1 MQQKL
6 FLFILGVLMLTFAS
20 CKKDYTCTCNEKVY
34 PIQKST
40 KQVAKRA
47 CEDWGKTYGPCTFGV
62 KVKEAKN

>member
-1 MQQKL
+1 
-6 FLFILGVLMLTFAS
+6 MLTFAS

-47 CEDWGKTYGPCTFGV
+47 CEDWGKTYGPCTFCV